1 MAGEKAEAAD
11 SESRSAAGR
20 GPVVDFFQLLNEPRQ
35 PWLDTDALKRRF
47 FAISTNAHPDRFH
60 GASAAEQVTTGR
72 HYTELNAAWQC
83 LREPKE
89 RLRHLL
95 ELERGAPPADIQ
107 RVPPDLTDR
116 FFAVGRLC
124 REATIFLEEKA
135 RTSSPLVRAQMYAR
149 GVEWADQLL
158 DMQQQISRSRE
169 DLLAEL
175 AAMNPA
181 WADAA
186 TKDPAQK
193 LVLLVRLEEI
203 YRLLGY
209 FGRWSEQLQ
218 ERIVQLT
225 L

>member
-1 MAGEKAEAAD
+1 MAGEKAEAA
-11 SESRSAAGR
+11 SSVSHPAPRR
-20 GPVVDFFQLLNEPRQ
+20 GPIVDFFQLLDEPQQ
-35 PWLDTDALKRRF
+35 PWLDPDALKRKF
-47 FAISTNAHPDRFH
+47 LALSASAHPDRFH
-60 GASAAEQVTTGR
+60 TASAAEREMADR
-72 HYTELNAAWQC
+72 HYAELNAAWQC
-83 LREPKE
+83 LRDPKE

-95 ELERGAPPADIQ
+95 ELERGAPPTDIQ
-107 RVPPDLTDR
+107 RVPPELTDR

-135 RTSSPLVRAQMYAR
+135 KISSPLMKAQLFVRGA
-149 GVEWADQLL
+149 EWADQLL
-158 DMQQQISRSRE
+158 AMQQQINRSRE

-181 WADAA
+181 WANAMA
-186 TKDPAQK
+186 TSPAQK
-193 LVLLVRLEEI
+193 PLLLERLEEI
-203 YRLLGY
+203 HRLLGY